1 MEKNFVNNQFTNIQQ
16 NNLNPQN
23 QFQKGNMSV
32 LNHQGFNMMY
42 YDNMDA
48 SQNKLTNN
56 NASMLK
62 NFNPMININ
71 TNTLSIQNN
80 MQIQMNNN
88 NKFNININMP
98 IQNNNMNNI
107 PRCIS
112 MQNNNMSNIQNDKN
126 LKNNNNINNIPRN
139 LSMQNNN
146 IINIPK
152 VLAEPFNNNMNN
164 NINNLPLQNNKN
176 LKNNIQMQINN
187 QNFPNNSNINPN
199 GIIKN
204 NIINNINMNNQA
216 NTNMNFNMN
225 NINMKNNM
233 NLLMNNNG
241 NIINGMN
248 HINSNNT
255 FQINPK
261 NINNNINIQMNNN
274 FGGKNMNNMNNM
286 NMNQNNM
293 IMNNN
298 NNKNGIQN
306 INTTNLL
313 NQLLLLF
320 NKYFSDSNLSKLQT
334 ESQIL
339 AFFSKGEKKCI
350 SFIYSNFYE
359 KEKYTS
365 NIYKE
370 LENLFNN
377 NPNLNHD
384 LTKGINEIIK
394 MIPFQNFDN
403 LEKYNEALISV
414 FGNVEVPYFLIRND
428 FENLKQFLQ
437 YSNRNNE
444 TSTMAENIKKKNFGN
459 NATKIFIDYYEII
472 RNNILNPFE
481 GFDKKIKL
489 ELFKL
494 FLIINI
500 RTLGKWY
507 IDKHFI
513 YFFESNINMINKYF
527 ENKLTFKEI
536 KDFLDNNHANSTNL
550 KEFLY
555 QNISPSLGNN
565 INNIYNIISSFF
577 YILFYKFKDNN
588 KPELISN
595 IGNTHLS
602 VAFKNFVIF
611 FDNKNQIFANTGKN
625 LFQLLTDLIA
635 YEIYYLATYNKFNL
649 QTNELYDFDRIDTI
663 LAEDEGYKIL
673 RESNIAKYPNM
684 VNDDV
689 LTLMKKNVAN
699 LTNKGGY
706 IEKYRT
712 QFKLIPINIEA
723 LSNSITI
730 LVDGIDLNSYKEK
743 FNWKDFTSKFNGET
757 IFYVLN
763 WINEIKDLNNEN
775 ASNKFSK
782 LKAQAKIGGKILAYI
797 IFSEKFF
804 KNFEINL
811 VGLNCGCILVKKCL
825 NELYKLN
832 INSDKKI
839 YIKNVIFIDAT
850 INIINKSKW
859 IGIFEYLIIDKLIHC
874 YSEEDNVND
883 ILKKDKAFKSIIGIS
898 KLNMNYDEGNYDLI
912 YNHNLSPFE
921 FGVQYYDLSIPPKSC
936 FASYNDL

>member
-1 MEKNFVNNQFTNIQQ
+1 
-16 NNLNPQN
+16 
-23 QFQKGNMSV
+23 
-32 LNHQGFNMMY
+32 
-42 YDNMDA
+42 
-48 SQNKLTNN
+48 
-56 NASMLK
+56 
-62 NFNPMININ
+62 
-71 TNTLSIQNN
+71 
-80 MQIQMNNN
+80 
-88 NKFNININMP
+88 
-98 IQNNNMNNI
+98 
-107 PRCIS
+107 
-112 MQNNNMSNIQNDKN
+112 
-126 LKNNNNINNIPRN
+126 
-139 LSMQNNN
+139 
-146 IINIPK
+146 
-152 VLAEPFNNNMNN
+152 
-164 NINNLPLQNNKN
+164 
-176 LKNNIQMQINN
+176 
-187 QNFPNNSNINPN
+187 
-199 GIIKN
+199 
-204 NIINNINMNNQA
+204 
-216 NTNMNFNMN
+216 
-225 NINMKNNM
+225 
-233 NLLMNNNG
+233 
-241 NIINGMN
+241 MN

-274 FGGKNMNNMNNM
+274 FGGKNMNNMN
-286 NMNQNNM
+286 MNQNNM

-313 NQLLLLF
+313 NKLLLLF

-444 TSTMAENIKKKNFGN
+444 TSTISENIKKKNFGN
-459 NATKIFIDYYEII
+459 NDTKIFIDYYEII

-507 IDKHFI
+507 VDKHFI

-689 LTLMKKNVAN
+689 VECIVA
-699 LTNKGGY
+699 LPGQLFYTTGIPVSLWILRKG
-706 IEKYRT
+706 KS
-712 QFKLIPINIEA
+712 PI
-723 LSNSITI
+723 T
-730 LVDGIDLNSYKEK
+730 KR
-743 FNWKDFTSKFNGET
+743 
-757 IFYVLN
+757 
-763 WINEIKDLNNEN
+763 
-775 ASNKFSK
+775 
-782 LKAQAKIGGKILAYI
+782 KIL
-797 IFSEKFF
+797 
-804 KNFEINL
+804 
-811 VGLNCGCILVKKCL
+811 
-825 NELYKLN
+825 
-832 INSDKKI
+832 
-839 YIKNVIFIDAT
+839 FIDARTRGRIVDRKIRELSKEDIELIANTYHCWRDDVGYADVAGFCKSET
-850 INIINKSKW
+850 IESIAANDYVLTPGRYVGVAQNSDDD
-859 IGIFEYLIIDKLIHC
+859 ES
-874 YSEEDNVND
+874 YSEKMTRLTEELAQLYVESDALREQ
-883 ILKKDKAFKSIIGIS
+883 LKETMEALGYGI
-898 KLNMNYDEGNYDLI
+898 
-912 YNHNLSPFE
+912 
-921 FGVQYYDLSIPPKSC
+921 
-936 FASYNDL
+936 